1 MLLQKIYIKGYR
13 NFKEVT
19 VNLNKNS
26 LVIGANDV
34 GKTNLIHAMR
44 LLLDKGFSDYD
55 FELNDSDFYAYED
68 TQEVI
73 IRIYFTDVTDEC
85 VIARMPGKYSDD
97 GEMVIQYKAA
107 KEKGKV
113 NYHFYCGKSDN
124 ETDLTEIEGPW
135 YRRFLNLKYISSRRD
150 FWGYINKSKNML
162 LNQAKDNRESEIIE
176 QDDAL
181 YDDIAEKL
189 QYVDKKIPEL
199 SYVKNS
205 TDRLNEELDKLS
217 IHNREQRIVF
227 DTSTTEIDRV
237 INSVSL
243 ASKYGD
249 KSMIIGGEGRINQI
263 YLSLWATQNENSE
276 LANEVSIIC
285 IEEPE
290 AYLHPHQQ
298 RGLAAYLSKTLNG
311 QIILTSHSP
320 FIVSEFSPN
329 SIIRLY
335 KKEDNKTIVASDGC
349 SKIIEDGIDG
359 LGYRMSVIPAEAFFA
374 DYVILIEGPSELL
387 FFKTLASQIGIDLD
401 RMNISVLSVDGV
413 DFETYCKVLNAMEI
427 EWALRTDN
435 DITKIP
441 KKDEYRYAGIERAVA
456 CLEECCIIDEGKK
469 DTIKNNKKLLRG
481 FNNPEDIPEKN
492 REAAEWFIDFLDGYD
507 IQLANVDLETDM
519 MNSLLRDSL
528 KEFYDEDNEMSDEEI
543 IDEMKKHKALN
554 MYHFLQ
560 KKKEQLHLLKDDR
573 LANLLISAKEYI
585 ESHYGTYTHPA

>member
-13 NFKEVT
+13 NFKEAT
-19 VNLNKNS
+19 VNFNKNC

-34 GKTNLIHAMR
+34 GKTNLIYAMR

-85 VIARMPGKYSDD
+85 VIARMPGKYSDN
-97 GEMVIQYKAA
+97 GEMVIQYKAT

-113 NYHFYCGKSDN
+113 DYHFYCGKSDN
-124 ETDLTEIEGPW
+124 EKDLTEIESPW

-150 FWGYINKSKNML
+150 FWGYINKSKNLL
-162 LNQAKDNRESEIIE
+162 LNQAKDNREPKIVE

-189 QYVDKKIPEL
+189 LYVDEKIPEL
-199 SYVKNS
+199 SYVKNA

-263 YLSLWATQNENSE
+263 YLSLWAAQNENLE
-276 LANEVSIIC
+276 LTNEVSIIC

-298 RGLAAYLSKTLNG
+298 RGLAAYLSKALNG
-311 QIILTSHSP
+311 QVILTSHSP

-335 KKEDNKTIVASDGC
+335 KDERNNTLVASNGC

-359 LGYRMSVIPAEAFFA
+359 LGYRMSVIPAEAFFS

-387 FFKTLASQIGIDLD
+387 FFKTLAKQIGIDLD
-401 RMNISVLSVDGV
+401 RMNISVLSVDGI
-413 DFETYCKVLNAMEI
+413 DFKTYCKVLNAMGI

-435 DITKIP
+435 DIMKVP
-441 KKDEYRYAGIERAVA
+441 KKEEYRYAGIERALA
-456 CLEECCIIDEGKK
+456 CLEECCIINEKDK
-469 DTIKNNKKLLRG
+469 DTIEKNKKLLRG
-481 FNNPEDIPEKN
+481 FDNTEDIPEEN
-492 REAAEWFIDFLDGYD
+492 RKAAEWLMDFLDDYD
-507 IQLANVDLETDM
+507 IQLADVDLETDM
-519 MNSLLRDSL
+519 LSSSLRDSL
-528 KEFYDEDNEMSDEEI
+528 KKYYDEDGEMSDMEI
-543 IDEMKKHKALN
+543 IEEMKKHKALN

-560 KKKEQLHLLKDDR
+560 KNKEQLHLLKDDK
-573 LANLLISAKEYI
+573 LAAMLIKAKEYI
-585 ESHYGTYTHPA
+585 ESHYGTYTHLA

>member
-1 MLLQKIYIKGYR
+1 MLLQKVYIKGYR
-13 NFKEVT
+13 NFKETT
-19 VNLNKNS
+19 VNFNNNS

-97 GEMVIQYKAA
+97 GEMVIQYKAT

-113 NYHFYCGKSDN
+113 DYHFYCGKSDD
-124 ETDLTEIEGPW
+124 EKDLTEIEGPW

-150 FWGYINKSKNML
+150 FWGYINKSKNIL

-181 YDDIAEKL
+181 YNDIAEKL
-189 QYVDKKIPEL
+189 QYVDKKIPDL
-199 SYVKNS
+199 SYIKNA

-243 ASKYGD
+243 ASKCRD

-276 LANEVSIIC
+276 LTNEVSIIC

-335 KKEDNKTIVASDGC
+335 KNENETKAASNGC

-387 FFKTLASQIGIDLD
+387 FFKTLASQIGINLD
-401 RMNISVLSVDGV
+401 RMNISVLSVDGI
-413 DFETYCKVLNAMEI
+413 DFETYCKVLNAMDI
-427 EWALRTDN
+427 AWALRTDN

-456 CLEECCIIDEGKK
+456 CLEECHIIDEGEK

-492 REAAEWFIDFLDGYD
+492 REAAEWFI
-507 IQLANVDLETDM
+507 ADM
-519 MNSLLRDSL
+519 MNSPLRDSL
-528 KEFYDEDNEMSDEEI
+528 KEFYDEDNEMSDGEI

-560 KKKEQLHLLKDDR
+560 EKKEQLHLLKDDR
-573 LANLLISAKEYI
+573 LAILLISAKQYI